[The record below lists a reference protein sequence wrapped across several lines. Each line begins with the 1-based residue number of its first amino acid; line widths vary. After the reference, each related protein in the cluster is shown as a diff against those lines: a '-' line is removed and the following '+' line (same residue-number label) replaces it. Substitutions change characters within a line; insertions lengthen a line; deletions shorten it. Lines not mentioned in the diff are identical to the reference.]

1 MVPNVSG
8 TIVTTGNLTNA
19 TGEALS
25 TEGDSLAFAI
35 VFGGQN
41 MASAFKN
48 AGITVP
54 TTDNS
59 SANLYTSGTSGGG
72 VIHALYVTNK
82 SSTNTANV
90 DVKVT
95 TDGGSTFKYLAKSVS
110 IAQGDTLMMDK
121 PINLETSD
129 IIRVVAEVSLDSSA
143 PDVEAFASILE
154 VS

>member
-1 MVPNVSG
+1 
-8 TIVTTGNLTNA
+8 
-19 TGEALS
+19 
-25 TEGDSLAFAI
+25 
-35 VFGGQN
+35 

-72 VIHALYVTNK
+72 VIHAIYATNK

-154 VS
+154 VI